1 MTLIGFWRASR
12 LGLTNFWRNR
22 WLSAAA
28 TLTVTLMLFTVSVF
42 AVQSMVIYRTTE
54 TLKQK
59 IELVVFFADK
69 ATDDQIQALRQVLAN
84 RIDVQSV
91 NYVSKEQAYQIFQ
104 GRPGSSQVKSL
115 VTPENN
121 PLPRSLEIR
130 ATDPTHLAAIS
141 DLLTASDYQP
151 LILSKSDQD
160 AAQRQLIANLSDT
173 ARISRRNGL
182 ILSGMFF
189 LIAVL
194 MVFNTARIVVHA
206 REDEIE
212 IMRLVGSTASFI
224 RWPFI
229 LEAIL
234 YGTLGSI
241 AATAMLWLFL
251 ANDLVSA
258 TPLASITGLLSG
270 DMLSFFKQEF
280 WLILLSQIAVGCIV
294 SIAATMAAIR
304 QRVKL

>member
-1 MTLIGFWRASR
+1 MTFIGFLRASK
-12 LGLTNFWRNR
+12 LGLTNYWRNR

-42 AVQSMVIYRTTE
+42 AVQSVVIYRTTE
-54 TLKQK
+54 ALKQK
-59 IELVVFFADK
+59 IELIIFFSDF

-84 RIDVQSV
+84 RIDVRSV
-91 NYVSKEQAYQIFQ
+91 TYVSKEQAYQIFKS
-104 GRPGSSQVKSL
+104 RPGSTQVKDL

-121 PLPRSLEIR
+121 PLPRSLEIQ
-130 ATDPTHLAAIS
+130 ATDPAYLAAIS
-141 DLLTASDYQP
+141 QLLTASDYQP

-160 AAQRQLIANLSDT
+160 AAQRQLIQNLTDT
-173 ARISRRNGL
+173 ARLSRRNGL
-182 ILSGMFF
+182 VLSGIFF

-194 MVFNTARIVVHA
+194 MVFNTARIVIHA

-212 IMRLVGSTASFI
+212 IMRLVGSTAGFI

-229 LEAIL
+229 IEGVL
-234 YGTLGSI
+234 YGVLGSLF
-241 AATAMLWLFL
+241 ATGMLWLFL
-251 ANDLVSA
+251 ANDLVTA

-270 DMLSFFKQEF
+270 DMLSFFKQYL
-280 WLILLSQIAVGCIV
+280 WLIIISQLLIGGLV
-294 SIAATMAAIR
+294 SVAATVAAIR

>member
-1 MTLIGFWRASR
+1 MTFVGFWRASK
-12 LGLTNFWRNR
+12 LGFVNFWRNR

-42 AVQSMVIYRTTE
+42 AVQSIVIYRTTE
-54 TLKQK
+54 VLKSK

-69 ATDDQIQALRQVLAN
+69 ATDAQIQALRQVLAN
-84 RIDVQSV
+84 RIDVKSV
-91 NYVSKEQAYQIFQ
+91 EYVSKEQAYQIFKS
-104 GRPGSSQVKSL
+104 RPGSAQVKEL

-121 PLPRSLEIR
+121 PLPRSLEIQ
-130 ATDPTHLAAIS
+130 ATDPSRLAAIS
-141 DLLTASDYQP
+141 ELLTNSDYQP

-160 AAQRQLIANLSDT
+160 AAQRQLIANLTDT

-182 ILSGMFF
+182 ILSGIFF
-189 LIAVL
+189 LVAVL
-194 MVFNTARIVVHA
+194 MVFNTARIVIHA

-212 IMRLVGSTASFI
+212 IMRLVGSTAGFI

-229 LEAIL
+229 LEGIL
-234 YGTLGSI
+234 YGAFGSI
-241 AATAMLWLFL
+241 AATGMLWLFL

-270 DMLSFFKQEF
+270 DMLSFFKQYF
-280 WLILLSQIAVGCIV
+280 WIILASQVVIGSLV
-294 SIAATMAAIR
+294 SIAATVAAIR